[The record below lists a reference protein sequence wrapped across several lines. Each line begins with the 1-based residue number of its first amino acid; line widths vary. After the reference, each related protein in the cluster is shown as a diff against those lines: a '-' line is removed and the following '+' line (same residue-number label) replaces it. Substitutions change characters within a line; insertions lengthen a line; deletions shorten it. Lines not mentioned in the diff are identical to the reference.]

1 MCILRLGENGLEKY
15 RLAKT
20 WEQFKIVLLFMDHPV
35 GKYLQKSNT
44 ELLIQPVGIPILFC
58 DVTLVTALTRG
69 SYNMQS
75 K

>member
-1 MCILRLGENGLEKY
+1 
-15 RLAKT
+15 
-20 WEQFKIVLLFMDHPV
+20 MDF
-35 GKYLQKSNT
+35 T
-44 ELLIQPVGIPILFC
+44 ELLIQPVGTYILLC